1 MWTRDPVFLNAA
13 TELANYFLARLESS
27 TCENPYVPLWD
38 FDAPVPL
45 NAGELPLR
53 DTSAGMI
60 AANGL
65 LLLHQALRGQ
75 GEGARYLAAAMRIAT
90 ETIELSLSDDK
101 ASFAPLTEETREL
114 SVPQG
119 SFDAILRNATACRNE
134 HSLRQYWDH
143 GLVYADYYFLEFGN
157 KLIRMGLV

>member
-1 MWTRDPVFLNAA
+1 MWTRDPVFLHAA

-75 GEGARYLAAAMRIAT
+75 GEGARALCLLPFVPARPGALAHVLFF
-90 ETIELSLSDDK
+90 E
-101 ASFAPLTEETREL
+101 P
-114 SVPQG
+114 
-119 SFDAILRNATACRNE
+119 
-134 HSLRQYWDH
+134 
-143 GLVYADYYFLEFGN
+143 
-157 KLIRMGLV
+157 